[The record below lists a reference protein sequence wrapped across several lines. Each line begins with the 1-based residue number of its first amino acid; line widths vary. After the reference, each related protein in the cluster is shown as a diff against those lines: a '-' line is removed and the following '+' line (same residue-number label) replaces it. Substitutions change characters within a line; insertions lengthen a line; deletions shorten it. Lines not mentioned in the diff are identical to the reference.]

1 MNNESVIT
9 DEMRKSI
16 GIESEPTIVE
26 IEKEPIRRIAAAM
39 GNTNPLHYDEEYA
52 KKHGF
57 RSIVAPPGYNPL
69 YSFPIKTGEPQE
81 VGQEVGKE
89 IRSKFSRGLNGGGE
103 YEFFQPIQAGDI
115 LSITHRT
122 SDIYERNGRAG
133 KMVFIVSETICRN
146 LKGETVL
153 IIRNTGIRY

>member
-1 MNNESVIT
+1 MTNDSIIT

-26 IEKEPIRRIAAAM
+26 IEKEPIRRFAAAM
-39 GNTNPLHYDEEYA
+39 GDTNPLYCDEEYA
-52 KKHGF
+52 KKHGY

-69 YSFPIKTGEPQE
+69 YSFPIKIGQPQEE
-81 VGQEVGKE
+81 VGQEL
-89 IRSKFSRGLNGGGE
+89 RTRFTRGLNGGGE

-122 SDIYERNGRAG
+122 SDIYERDGRVG

-146 LKGETVL
+146 QKGEIVF
-153 IIRNTGIRY
+153 ISRNTGIRY

>member
-1 MNNESVIT
+1 MGSESIIT

-26 IEKEPIRRIAAAM
+26 IEKEPIRRFAAAM
-39 GNTNPLHYDEEYA
+39 GNPNPLHFDEEYA

-57 RSIVAPPGYNPL
+57 RSIVAPPGFNPL
-69 YSFPIKTGEPQE
+69 YFFHIKTAEPQE
-81 VGQEVGKE
+81 EARE
-89 IRSKFSRGLNGGGE
+89 IRSRFTHGLNSGGE

-122 SDIYERNGRAG
+122 SDIYERDGRMG
-133 KMVFIVSETICRN
+133 KMLFIISETICRN
-146 LKGETVL
+146 IKGETVL

>member
-26 IEKEPIRRIAAAM
+26 IEKEPIRRFAAAM
-39 GNTNPLHYDEEYA
+39 GNPNPLHYDEEYA
-52 KKHGF
+52 KQHGF
-57 RSIVAPPGYNPL
+57 RSIIAPPGFNPL
-69 YSFPIKTGEPQE
+69 YFFPIKIGESIDT
-81 VGQEVGKE
+81 GKE

-115 LSITHRT
+115 LSITHRI
-122 SDIYERNGRAG
+122 SDIYERDGQVG
-133 KMVFIVSETICRN
+133 KMVFIISETICRN

-153 IIRNTGIRY
+153 IMRNTGIRY

>member
-1 MNNESVIT
+1 MGSESVIT

-26 IEKEPIRRIAAAM
+26 IEKEPIRRFAAAM
-39 GNTNPLHYDEEYA
+39 GNPNPLHFDEEYA

-57 RSIVAPPGYNPL
+57 RSIVAPPGFNPL
-69 YSFPIKTGEPQE
+69 YFFHIKTAEPQE
-81 VGQEVGKE
+81 EARE
-89 IRSKFSRGLNGGGE
+89 IRSRFTHGLNGGGE

-122 SDIYERNGRAG
+122 SDIYERDGRMG
-133 KMVFIVSETICRN
+133 KMIFIISETICRN
-146 LKGETVL
+146 VKGEIVL
-153 IIRNTGIRY
+153 IMSNTGIRY

>member
-1 MNNESVIT
+1 MGSASVIT

-26 IEKEPIRRIAAAM
+26 IEKEPIRRFAAAM
-39 GNTNPLHYDEEYA
+39 GNPNPLHFDEEYA

-57 RSIVAPPGYNPL
+57 RSIVAPPGFNPL
-69 YSFPIKTGEPQE
+69 YFFHIKTAEPQE
-81 VGQEVGKE
+81 EARE
-89 IRSKFSRGLNGGGE
+89 IRSRFTHGLNGGGE

-122 SDIYERNGRAG
+122 SDIYERDGRMG
-133 KMVFIVSETICRN
+133 KMLFIVSETICRN
-146 LKGETVL
+146 VKDETVL
-153 IIRNTGIRY
+153 IMRNTGIRY

>member
-1 MNNESVIT
+1 MANDSVIT

-26 IEKEPIRRIAAAM
+26 IEKEPIRRFAAAM
-39 GNTNPLHYDEEYA
+39 GSNNPLHYDEVYA

-57 RSIVAPPGYNPL
+57 RSIVAPPGFNPL
-69 YSFPIKTGEPQE
+69 YCFPIKTGAPPEE
-81 VGQEVGKE
+81 VGREL
-89 IRSKFSRGLNGGGE
+89 RTKFTHGLNGGGE

-122 SDIYERNGRAG
+122 GDIYERNGRAG
-133 KMVFIVSETICRN
+133 KMVFIISETVCRN

>member
-1 MNNESVIT
+1 MTDDSIIT

-26 IEKEPIRRIAAAM
+26 IEKEPIRRFAAAM
-39 GNTNPLHYDEEYA
+39 GNPNPLHYDEEYA

-57 RSIVAPPGYNPL
+57 RSIVAPPGFNPS
-69 YSFPIKTGEPQE
+69 YFFSIKTGESQDE
-81 VGQEVGKE
+81 ARE
-89 IRSKFSRGLNGGGE
+89 IRSKFTRGLNGGGE

-115 LSITHRT
+115 LSITRRT
-122 SDIYERNGRAG
+122 SDIYERDGRVG
-133 KMVFIVSETICRN
+133 KMLFVVSETICRN
-146 LKGETVL
+146 IKGEVVL